1 MPYRV
6 VIYPELRRLMR
17 EEWGLPDELL
27 VDVYLRLEELKN
39 NPARILRR
47 LRRPVDGM
55 ALEFELPV
63 PGNRFVLYDLVFLV
77 RYGDD
82 EQTLH
87 VVRGG
92 CSRTD
97 TA

>member
-1 MPYRV
+1 
-6 VIYPELRRLMR
+6 
-17 EEWGLPDELL
+17 
-27 VDVYLRLEELKN
+27 
-39 NPARILRR
+39 
-47 LRRPVDGM
+47 M

-63 PGNRFVLYDLVFLV
+63 PGNRFVLSDLVFLV